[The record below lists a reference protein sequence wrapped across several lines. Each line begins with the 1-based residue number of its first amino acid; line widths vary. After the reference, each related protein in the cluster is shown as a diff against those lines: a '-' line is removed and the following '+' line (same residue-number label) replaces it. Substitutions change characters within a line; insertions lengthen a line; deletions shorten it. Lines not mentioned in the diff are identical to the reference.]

1 MTETARTTV
10 TLSKISMNQIEEL
23 VGVFGNTPAS
33 VISRI
38 VEHFFDYGKF
48 DDVLARLRAKKREIY
63 PPDKA
68 TIHRKITNL
77 FKAANKIPFQ
87 DFCDFLEIDRKYAL
101 NNLHIWTEEYK
112 IRLIENFVIKEENKN
127 LK

>member
-1 MTETARTTV
+1 MTQTARTTV
-10 TLSKISMNQIEEL
+10 TLSKVSMNQIEEL

-48 DDVLARLRAKKREIY
+48 DEVLEKLRAKKRELY
-63 PPDKA
+63 PPDTQ
-68 TIHRKITNL
+68 TIHKKILNL

-87 DFCDFLEIDRKYAL
+87 DFCDFLEIDKKFAFD
-101 NNLHIWTEEYK
+101 NLHIWAEKYK
-112 IRLIENFVIKEENKN
+112 IRLIENFVIKEVDKEK
-127 LK
+127 

>member
-1 MTETARTTV
+1 MKQV
-10 TLSKISMNQIEEL
+10 EEL

-48 DDVLARLRAKKREIY
+48 DDVLGKLRAKKRELY
-63 PPDKA
+63 PPDTQ
-68 TIHRKITNL
+68 TIHKKIINL

-87 DFCDFLEIDRKYAL
+87 EFCDFLEIDKKYAFE
-101 NNLHIWTEEYK
+101 NLHIWTEKYK
-112 IRLIENFVIKEENKN
+112 IRVIEKYVIKEPGDEK
-127 LK
+127 